1 MLLTFDPFCI
11 QPNINMS
18 IQRVLNEMQKY
29 KYIQFIQFNY
39 LQVININCKKLFVY
53 SYCYPVF
60 LYAYIIACK
69 ILNFSATVELMHFE
83 LSALKKKLF
92 QLTAVFAL

>member
-1 MLLTFDPFCI
+1 MA
-11 QPNINMS
+11 

-69 ILNFSATVELMHFE
+69 ILNFSTTVELMHFE
-83 LSALKKKLF
+83 LSAVKKNSLK
-92 QLTAVFAL
+92 